1 MSEET
6 ELQRVCPV
14 CGIAIPIAVG
24 FCPGCAYRRALSYKD
39 SQATVKDSN
48 AAGTRFEHF
57 QVVLHDGKPVE
68 LGRGGMG
75 VTYKAIDINLGTP
88 VALKVINHAYLD
100 SELMRQRFLAEARAA
115 AGLRHPNVASVF
127 HLGKSGEDYFYAME
141 LVEGEPLDRILR
153 FRGPLDTNLAL
164 EIADQVA
171 AALSAAY
178 KNGLVHRDIKPA
190 NLMVVFGE
198 QGKVAVKVIDF
209 GLAQGLRLPD
219 LYPNDHHPGAFYGT
233 PQFASPE
240 QCGGQEIDIRSDL
253 YSLGITMWVMLSGK
267 VPFKGSPTEVLQKQ
281 ESEFPPFETLEHVP
295 APVVELLKCLLD
307 KAPANR
313 PQTPLELQNRIRAL
327 KAGLSN
333 RVRSRRDRLKHWSLF
348 GAGLLVMTVALS
360 LWFFESQRHSEEQ
373 MRALQSKVDK
383 LEKGVESFVD
393 AQNKV
398 RQLEASQKP
407 DQLDRAT
414 YEELG
419 RELKIDPVLL
429 EKQLPRF
436 AEELKKSP
444 KATSYERANDA
455 YVGKDYNEAERLAL
469 VAADEAKGLTPP
481 KTSEAIKAFELAAWA
496 ADSRIAY
503 ADAITH
509 LREAERLTDRV
520 RDPVEWARVQS
531 GIAHVLNHQGHYR
544 EEEPTLVQVV
554 NERERTLGPQHPDTL
569 SARHRLALV
578 LERENK
584 HAEAEAEGRAV
595 LALREKVLGPEHPD
609 TLNTRRDL
617 ALVLEHE
624 GKYTDAESEYRAV
637 LALQDKLLGPEH
649 PDTLTTRDNLALAL
663 EEQGKYAK
671 AEPEFRAVLASREK
685 MLGPDRPETLRTR
698 NNLALSLEEQGQY
711 GKAEAEYRALLAVAE
726 RVLGPEHP
734 ITLGARNDLG
744 IVLNE
749 QGKYAD
755 AETELRAV
763 LVRAEKVVGPE
774 NPDTLATRDNLAV
787 AIEGQGKYAD
797 AESELRTVLTLEEK
811 ALGPEDPL
819 TLQVRRDLAFD
830 LYEEAKY
837 AEAETELRNV
847 LALMEK
853 VNGAAHPETLQT
865 CFDLALCLRAENQ
878 TTQAKALAERAVEG
892 AQELLGIEHPNTK
905 KYRRLLDSLQS
916 ADSAEQT
923 RASSE

>member
-6 ELQRVCPV
+6 ELQQVCPV
-14 CGIAIPIAVG
+14 CGIVIPITIG
-24 FCPGCAYRRALSYKD
+24 FCPRCVLRRALSSD
-39 SQATVKDSN
+39 AGQATAKDSN
-48 AAGTRFEHF
+48 AVGTRFEHF
-57 QVVLHDGKPVE
+57 QVELRDGKPVE

-75 VTYKAIDINLGTP
+75 VTYKAIDTNLGTP
-88 VALKVINHAYLD
+88 VALKVIKRAYLD
-100 SELMRQRFLAEARAA
+100 SELMRQRFVAEAKAA

-127 HLGKSGEDYFYAME
+127 HLGKCGEDYFYAME

-153 FRGPLDTNLAL
+153 FRGPLETSLTL
-164 EIADQVA
+164 EIADQIA

-178 KNGLVHRDIKPA
+178 KSGLIHRDIKPA
-190 NLMVVFGE
+190 NLIVVFGE
-198 QGKVAVKVIDF
+198 QGKVSVKVIDF
-209 GLAQGLRLPD
+209 GLAQRFRLPD
-219 LYPNDHHPGAFYGT
+219 LFPNDHDPGAFCGT

-240 QCGGQEIDIRSDL
+240 QCGGKETDIRSDL

-267 VPFKGSPTEVLQKQ
+267 VPFQGGLCEVLQKQ
-281 ESEFPPFETLEHVP
+281 ESELPPFETLEHVP
-295 APVVELLKCLLD
+295 GPVVELLKCLLD
-307 KAPANR
+307 KEPAKR

-333 RVRSRRDRLKHWSLF
+333 PARPRRDRLKRWSLF
-348 GAGLLVMTVALS
+348 GASLLVMIVALCV
-360 LWFFESQRHSEEQ
+360 LFLASQRHAEEQ

-383 LEKGVESFVD
+383 LQKGVESFVD

-398 RQLEASQKP
+398 RQWEVSQKP

-419 RELKIDPVLL
+419 RELGIDPVVL

-469 VAADEAKGLTPP
+469 VAADEAKTATPP

-496 ADSRIAY
+496 ADSRIGY
-503 ADAITH
+503 ADGMTH

-520 RDPVEWARVQS
+520 RDPEEWARVQS
-531 GIAHVLNHQGHYR
+531 AIALVLNHQGHYR
-544 EEEPTLVQVV
+544 EEEPILVQVV

-569 SARHRLALV
+569 SARHRLALAF
-578 LERENK
+578 ERENK
-584 HAEAEAEGRAV
+584 HVDAEREGRSV

-609 TLNTRRDL
+609 TLNTRRNL

-624 GKYTDAESEYRAV
+624 GKYAEAENEYRAV
-637 LALQDKLLGPEH
+637 LVLQDKLLGPEH
-649 PDTLTTRDNLALAL
+649 SDTLTTRDNLALAL

-671 AEPEFRAVLASREK
+671 AELEFRAVLALREK
-685 MLGPDRPETLRTR
+685 ALGPDRPETLRTR
-698 NNLALSLEEQGQY
+698 NNLALSLEEQGEY
-711 GKAEAEYRALLAVAE
+711 AKAEAEYRALVAIAE

-734 ITLGARNDLG
+734 ITLGARDDLG
-744 IVLNE
+744 LVLSE

-755 AETELRAV
+755 AETEFRAV
-763 LVRAEKVVGPE
+763 LVRAEKVLGPE

-787 AIEGQGKYAD
+787 AVEHQGKYGD
-797 AESELRTVLTLEEK
+797 AERELRTVLSLEEK
-811 ALGPEDPL
+811 VLGPQDPN
-819 TLQVRRDLAFD
+819 TLQVRRDLAVD

-837 AEAETELRNV
+837 TESETELRNV

-853 VNGAAHPETLQT
+853 VNGATHPETLQT
-865 CFDLALCLRAENQ
+865 CFDLALCLHAEDN
-878 TTQAKALAERAVEG
+878 TAEAKTLAERAAKG
-892 AQELLGIEHPNTK
+892 AQELLGIEHPDTK
-905 KYRRLLDSLQS
+905 KYRQFLDSLQ
-916 ADSAEQT
+916 
-923 RASSE
+923 